1 MLSHSVLS
9 DSATTWTSLLGSSV
23 VGDSPGK
30 NTGVGC
36 HALLQGTFP
45 TQGLNP
51 GQWNPGLA
59 DSLPSEPLGKPVR
72 DLEDSTDEGLP
83 SGVGDEE
90 QKCKDLVFFLLH
102 CFKNSCRL
110 ASAC

>member
-1 MLSHSVLS
+1 M
-9 DSATTWTSLLGSSV
+9 
-23 VGDSPGK
+23 
-30 NTGVGC
+30 
-36 HALLQGTFP
+36 
-45 TQGLNP
+45 
-51 GQWNPGLA
+51 

-102 CFKNSCRL
+102 GFKNSPRL
-110 ASAC
+110 ASSSWVTGSGSP